1 MTHHLMSLMTLPS
14 RFHKMYPKKM
24 KYFLRMMSQMTSCF
38 LLRMSR
44 NPTMSLCPKMKYP
57 KKNFL
62 QMLTNRTMS
71 LCPTSNRTMTNRLR
85 KKMNQ
90 MMNRFRLKSFLL

>member
-1 MTHHLMSLMTLPS
+1 MSLMTLPS

-24 KYFLRMMSQMTSCF
+24 KYFLRMMSPMTSCF

-44 NPTMSLCPKMKYP
+44 KPTNPMMSLCPKMKYP

-62 QMLTNRTMS
+62 RMLTNRTMS
-71 LCPTSNRTMTNRLR
+71 LCPTSNRPMTNRFR

-90 MMNRFRLKSFLL
+90 MTNRFRLKSFLL